1 MSTTE
6 RFAIPCVGAII
17 EREIDG
23 VPCVLVQTRQKA
35 GGADTNGKIEIPA
48 GKLREY
54 EGVYD
59 SLRREVWEE
68 TGLTLTE
75 IDGEEQS
82 EEIYVDGVKTIG
94 FSSFCTTQNLS
105 GAYSILLHTFLCR
118 ADGEP
123 LDVTD
128 ESCNIRW
135 MPRHELR
142 ERIQGQPEQ
151 FFFMHVCALK
161 KYLNLYL

>member
-1 MSTTE
+1 MCVQE
-6 RFAIPCVGAII
+6 QFAIPCVGAII
-17 EREIDG
+17 ERDIDG
-23 VPCVLVQTRQKA
+23 EPCVLVQTRQKV
-35 GGADTNGKIEIPA
+35 GGGDTNGKLEIPA
-48 GKLREY
+48 GKVREY
-54 EGVYD
+54 ENVYAA
-59 SLRREVWEE
+59 LRREVWEE

-75 IDGEEQS
+75 IDGEVLATEAC
-82 EEIYVDGVKTIG
+82 VDGVKTVG
-94 FSSFCTTQNLS
+94 FSPFYTTQNHS

-123 LDVTD
+123 LDGTD
-128 ESCNIRW
+128 ESCDIRW